1 MHKSPEAQK
10 AVVFPNKGK
19 VTEKECAWGH
29 VAADE
34 ETGHSGL
41 ITGGLAGRVRTGF
54 VGWKAVGGFGA
65 GP

>member
-19 VTEKECAWGH
+19 VTEKECALG
-29 VAADE
+29 ACGSK
-34 ETGHSGL
+34 ETRHGGL

-54 VGWKAVGGFGA
+54 VGRKAVGRFGA